1 MSISTAH
8 FFFFQFL
15 LENVI
20 SPSMHLNTQSRDNH
34 RIYHTNMLI
43 SSTRWLIFNA
53 WGFIPYSVLSTP
65 TVFGI
70 KQQCVYEGR
79 SRTFCH
85 LHDWHCP
92 YTTTVLWVVRAMNE
106 TLMGNCNSSKIPKVP
121 FLLLKHVFLGN
132 PELPWIQVL
141 HGFSLEWK
149 FSRNN
154 LLQHMPYSVLM
165 GLRLF
170 QLMLLIMLLCIHMS
184 PYMS

>member
-92 YTTTVLWVVRAMNE
+92 YTTTILWVVGVMKCFHSLWGTA
-106 TLMGNCNSSKIPKVP
+106 TLLRSPKFP
-121 FLLLKHVFLGN
+121 SFSWN
-132 PELPWIQVL
+132 M
-141 HGFSLEWK
+141 FSLGTLNFHGSK
-149 FSRNN
+149 
-154 LLQHMPYSVLM
+154 Y
-165 GLRLF
+165 
-170 QLMLLIMLLCIHMS
+170 
-184 PYMS
+184 YMVFP